1 MKRRRV
7 QFALGAA
14 AILAVF
20 SADIAAA
27 ETVILDV
34 QSAAAEYDQR
44 TTEPVVTVRFTPA
57 ARQAFS
63 EFTRK
68 NVGRR
73 VSLLVDGRVIITTTI
88 REPIDGGVGQLSGD
102 LTVDRA
108 KEIAAGLSSGKSR
121 LEVVNAD

>member
-1 MKRRRV
+1 MKRRRI

-14 AILAVF
+14 AILAVL
-20 SADIAAA
+20 SADIAGA
-27 ETVILDV
+27 ETLAVE
-34 QSAAAEYDQR
+34 SAAVEYDQR
-44 TTEPVVTVRFTPA
+44 TTEPVVTVRFTAA

-88 REPIDGGVGQLSGD
+88 REPIDGGVGQLSGN